1 MPEMLLSIIEFVIM
15 IGVLAFL
22 HESGHYLVARLF
34 KIEVEEFG
42 LGLPPRMF
50 RLFKIGPTEFTINW
64 IPFGAFVRPKGENNP
79 EIAGGLAAAHPAVRV
94 ATMLGGPAMNILTGI
109 LIFSFLFQQIGVPD
123 TRTIKI
129 QAVSPGSPAA
139 QTGILPG
146 DIVTKINGQTL
157 LNTDQLIQTVT
168 ANRGKEITLTYQRG
182 SQATDIKITPR
193 VNPPAGE
200 GALGIQ
206 MSNPMQPINYGQSLL
221 YSVNAVVDITRQMVL
236 LPYHLIQGQIA
247 PAQARVVG
255 PVGMYGIYEKARQN
269 DVLMQSAAT
278 TSNENLPLNTIYLI
292 ALISVAMGF
301 TNLLPIPAL
310 DGGRILFT
318 LPELFFNRRVPPEYE
333 NMIHLVGF
341 AALILLMV
349 FITAQD
355 IINPI
360 VIP

>member
-1 MPEMLLSIIEFVIM
+1 
-15 IGVLAFL
+15 
-22 HESGHYLVARLF
+22 
-34 KIEVEEFG
+34 
-42 LGLPPRMF
+42 
-50 RLFKIGPTEFTINW
+50 
-64 IPFGAFVRPKGENNP
+64 
-79 EIAGGLAAAHPAVRV
+79 
-94 ATMLGGPAMNILTGI
+94 MNIITGI
-109 LIFSFLFQQIGVPD
+109 LVFSFLFQQVGVPD
-123 TRTIKI
+123 TKTIKI

-139 QTGILPG
+139 QMGILPG
-146 DIVTKINGQTL
+146 DIITKINGTEI
-157 LNTDQLIQTVT
+157 NSNEELIQLVT
-168 ANRGKEITLTYQRG
+168 ANRGKQITLTYQRNNR
-182 SQATDIKITPR
+182 AADIQITPR
-193 VNPPAGE
+193 LDPPAGQ

-206 MSNPMQPINYGQSLL
+206 MSNPMVPINYGQSLI
-221 YSVNAVVDITRQMVL
+221 YSLTSVGEISRQMVL

-269 DVLMQSAAT
+269 DVQSAAT
-278 TSNENLPLNTIYLI
+278 SSNGNLPLNTIYLI
-292 ALISVAMGF
+292 AIISIAMGF

-318 LPELFFNRRVPPEYE
+318 LPELLFKRRVPPEYE

-360 VIP
+360 VLP